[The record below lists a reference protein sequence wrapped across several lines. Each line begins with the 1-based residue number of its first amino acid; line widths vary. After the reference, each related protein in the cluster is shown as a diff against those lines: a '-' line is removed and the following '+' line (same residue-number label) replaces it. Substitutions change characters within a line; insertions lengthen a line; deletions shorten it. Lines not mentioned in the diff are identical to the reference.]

1 MNESKHTKPCRH
13 QVTRCGLVSAH
24 TSPRHDV
31 GQELR
36 VSAYGSI
43 SPRLLRTSLRPG
55 VTDCDWIQGS
65 RCLDTLSQML
75 DPTRET
81 HVFMCHSDSHSYSPV
96 FVSLPGLSFKDKL
109 SAFSTV
115 PQNNRSSQTP
125 HPERAQGSVFT
136 SSPSPWSF
144 VFEVEGFALEL
155 GGCRQCGT
163 WPEPAFS
170 ALPPHPNLPDFHNA
184 LHIIEVQ
191 CDKEMHF

>member
-13 QVTRCGLVSAH
+13 QVTRCGLVSTH

-31 GQELR
+31 VQGLR

-43 SPRLLRTSLRPG
+43 SPCLLRTSLRPG

-81 HVFMCHSDSHSYSPV
+81 HVFVCHSDSHSYSPV
-96 FVSLPGLSFKDKL
+96 FVTLPGLSFKDKL

-115 PQNNRSSQTP
+115 PQNNKSSQTP
-125 HPERAQGSVFT
+125 HPERAQGSLFSHLLLHLEVLYLKWKVLLWSWAGVGSVEHGQNLHSLHSHHIPTFPT
-136 SSPSPWSF
+136 STTPCT
-144 VFEVEGFALEL
+144 L
-155 GGCRQCGT
+155 
-163 WPEPAFS
+163 
-170 ALPPHPNLPDFHNA
+170 
-184 LHIIEVQ
+184 
-191 CDKEMHF
+191 